1 MICVPLAN
9 KDLEQIYQALERPE
23 VEMAEIRLDSCH
35 LDSAAM
41 EELFSETDK
50 PLIATF
56 RLADQSQ
63 AAEAESKLLS
73 AINAGAEYIDLD
85 IDAPAMMCKR
95 LRREAR
101 EAGTLLIRSF
111 HDFEGTDSTR
121 SLSAV
126 VEKALHLGADIV
138 KIATTAQSEADV
150 AKVQKLY
157 ELFPPENLIAF
168 CMGDKG
174 RSSRLICLKEGAPF
188 SYASFSSADATAPG
202 QIPAAE
208 MFKAVYGGSVSPVT
222 PGAIGQKPVN
232 PGCSKSCAQR
242 AIILAALA
250 EGTST
255 LKGYTPCG
263 DNEAAI
269 NVAQAIGAKV
279 SVKGDTVIITGTG
292 GKIDK
297 VSELHCGESG
307 FLTRMMIP
315 VLAVCGS
322 TPVRITG
329 EKTLLTRPLPGAC
342 AMLESFGIGVSA
354 ERVPLEVRPLDSAR
368 GDTSISINGSGGS
381 QLVSGLLAALPL
393 CNKNISITLENPK
406 SIPYIF
412 MTLDLMRQF
421 GVNVDCQMEGGEE
434 FVTTG
439 DWSYCDTMVFGIK
452 KGCSYRAADVTLEA
466 DWSAAANFMVAGAIF
481 GKADIAGLDTKSLQ
495 ADLSILDILPLAG
508 ASVSQEESGIV
519 HVVKGP
525 LRGFDV
531 DASNCP
537 DLVPAISVLA
547 AFCQGIST
555 ITGVARLATKES
567 NRPGVIAEMLGK
579 MGVHARLKGD
589 KLQIEGRSL
598 AGRLLSGRLLKG
610 GQFSSYADH
619 RIAMALAVAG
629 LGADSPIIID
639 DKECTAKSFP
649 AFNEIF
655 NSFAG
660 KV

>member
-23 VEMAEIRLDSCH
+23 VEMAEIRLDSCP
-35 LDSAAM
+35 LDAAAI

-63 AAEAESKLLS
+63 ATEAESKLLA

-138 KIATTAQSEADV
+138 KIATTAQSEADI

-168 CMGDKG
+168 CMGDEG
-174 RSSRLICLKEGAPF
+174 RSSRLLCLKEGAPF
-188 SYASFSSADATAPG
+188 SYASLSPAEATAPG
-202 QIPAAE
+202 QIPAEE
-208 MFKAVYGGSVSPVT
+208 MFKAIYGDVASPVT
-222 PGAIGQKPVN
+222 PGFVGQAPVY

-263 DNEAAI
+263 DNESAL
-269 NVAQAIGAKV
+269 NVARTIGARV
-279 SVKGDTVIITGTG
+279 SVKGDTVVITGTG
-292 GKIDK
+292 GKIEK
-297 VSELHCGESG
+297 VAELHCGESG

-329 EKTLLTRPLPGAC
+329 EKTLLTRPLPGAI
-342 AMLESFGIGVSA
+342 AMLEPFGIGLSA
-354 ERVPLEVRPLDSAR
+354 ERVPLEVRPLDFAR
-368 GDTSISINGSGGS
+368 GDRRIDALGDRRIDARGDKELLARGDKELLARGDKELLDSSDSSLSFRPSEARGEISINGSGGS

-421 GVNVDCQMEGGEE
+421 GVNVDCALEQLQ
-434 FVTTG
+434 
-439 DWSYCDTMVFGIK
+439 
-452 KGCSYRAADVTLEA
+452 GCRC
-466 DWSAAANFMVAGAIF
+466 I
-481 GKADIAGLDTKSLQ
+481 
-495 ADLSILDILPLAG
+495 P
-508 ASVSQEESGIV
+508 
-519 HVVKGP
+519 
-525 LRGFDV
+525 
-531 DASNCP
+531 
-537 DLVPAISVLA
+537 
-547 AFCQGIST
+547 
-555 ITGVARLATKES
+555 
-567 NRPGVIAEMLGK
+567 
-579 MGVHARLKGD
+579 
-589 KLQIEGRSL
+589 
-598 AGRLLSGRLLKG
+598 
-610 GQFSSYADH
+610 
-619 RIAMALAVAG
+619 
-629 LGADSPIIID
+629 
-639 DKECTAKSFP
+639 
-649 AFNEIF
+649 
-655 NSFAG
+655 
-660 KV
+660 